1 MLAHLSWGTYIGIML
16 CLLLVYYGFILLK
29 YFPFEI
35 KRVLSGKRPHAGEN
49 PKNDPSEESEYTY
62 EMQSDP
68 IAASVQELLPQ
79 IRERIQVIA
88 AGQYDKTERFFLL
101 KDLIAGYP
109 DIKSSAFRIPVQEYI
124 QSECVKQDVAR
135 LDMDEVEQL
144 WMS

>member
-1 MLAHLSWGTYIGIML
+1 ML

-29 YFPFEI
+29 YFSFEI
-35 KRVLSGKRPHAGEN
+35 KRVLSGKRPPSGEN
-49 PKNDPSEESEYTY
+49 PKNDPAEKSEYTY

-79 IRERIQVIA
+79 IRDRIQVIA
-88 AGQYDKTERFFLL
+88 TGQYDKTERFYLL
-101 KDLIAGYP
+101 KDLIAGYS